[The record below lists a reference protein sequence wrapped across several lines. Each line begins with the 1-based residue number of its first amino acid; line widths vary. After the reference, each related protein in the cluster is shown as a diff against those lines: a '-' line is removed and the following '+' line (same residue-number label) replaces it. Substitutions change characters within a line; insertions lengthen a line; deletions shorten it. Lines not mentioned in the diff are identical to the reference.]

1 MDCGTRGSHGN
12 LPAGFQCLHDALE
25 MIEYSI
31 VD

>member
-25 MIEYSI
+25 MML
-31 VD
+31 VDSV